1 MHDINSSPC
10 QCKNRQRPKLSPNK
24 TWRRMP
30 HAAQVK
36 FQQDEAKAH
45 IQDLEAIKE
54 ALLLRRHLR
63 ERVKHLESKH
73 DDLLQ
78 LLAEEIASWTCD
90 DDSDVLLRLCELWIQ
105 DAHDR
110 GDPLPPSFFSL

>member
-1 MHDINSSPC
+1 MHDIKFLSPC
-10 QCKNRQRPKLSPNK
+10 QCKNRPKLSPNK

-63 ERVKHLESKH
+63 ERVRHFESKH

-78 LLAEEIASWTCD
+78 RLAEEIACWMCDDDD
-90 DDSDVLLRLCELWIQ
+90 DDSDGLLRQCELWMQ
-105 DAHDR
+105 D
-110 GDPLPPSFFSL
+110 GDPLTPSFFSL